1 MVNVAAV
8 IDVED
13 MDEAGGRHQCASR
26 SRRCRAGR
34 RDSRPADRTA
44 ACRHAADSPRPRHR
58 RTQGPRRRRTRAA
71 ARDSPA
77 RRAGDGS
84 RTAPRRDA
92 HLPVARRRARSW
104 WMVAM
109 SAPCSPRPSAA
120 RLSELR
126 ATDRDSLI
134 AGWDA
139 LMPKAAPAV
148 RRSGI
153 TGPVHRRP
161 LRRHR
166 DARPR
171 HAARIASVQEWTS
184 TRPTRSTRRAPLTG
198 TPASGARPGCSGS
211 ASDPPRRRDR
221 RSRPDRPDPPGMRA
235 TGRVPLGHAH
245 PRTDRPPGRL
255 RIRHRLPRQ
264 HGPLWWHP
272 AGHRLAGQDC
282 GPSWS
287 C

>member
-71 ARDSPA
+71 ARDSPP

-84 RTAPRRDA
+84 RTAPRRGA

-153 TGPVHRRP
+153 TG
-161 LRRHR
+161 
-166 DARPR
+166 
-171 HAARIASVQEWTS
+171 
-184 TRPTRSTRRAPLTG
+184 
-198 TPASGARPGCSGS
+198 
-211 ASDPPRRRDR
+211 PRRRDR